1 MARTIIIADDDE
13 SVRQLVAQILERD
26 GYEVVHAESGEQAIG
41 LAAILHVDAF
51 LLDLDMPKMTGIQVC
66 RTLRGIEN
74 YRTTPIIFVTGLDEG
89 TGLEEALA
97 AGGDDF
103 INKPFSAVTLRA
115 RLKTQLERRDYV
127 QKLERARKAL
137 KQYLSKRTLDVVE
150 TTSITGELPPPREQ
164 DLAICFTDIRGF
176 TAFSEGT
183 APTELFSMVS
193 ALLAEQVDIIHRHG
207 GYVDKFGGDGVMAI
221 FDGPNMVVQSCLCA
235 LSILDS
241 ARNKGSSGGPDD
253 IHRFG
258 IGIHTGRAVIGN
270 IGSPEHLDYSA
281 IGSTVNLAARLC
293 GQAQAT
299 SIVVSK
305 AVRDAAGNDPRLNF
319 HSERQV
325 AVRGIKEPVIIYT
338 LSRAD

>member
-1 MARTIIIADDDE
+1 MARTVIIADDDE
-13 SVRQLVAQILERD
+13 GVRHLVAQILERD
-26 GYEVVHAESGEQAIG
+26 GYQVLHAESGEQAIG
-41 LAAILHVDAF
+41 MSAMLHVDAF
-51 LLDLDMPKMTGIQVC
+51 LLDLNMPKMNGIQVC
-66 RTLRGIEN
+66 RTLRAMEN
-74 YRTTPIIFVTGLDEG
+74 YRATPILFVTGLDEG
-89 TGLEEALA
+89 TALEEALA

-103 INKPFSAVTLRA
+103 INKPFNAVTLRA
-115 RLKTQLERRDYV
+115 RLRTQLERRDYV
-127 QKLERARKAL
+127 QRLERARKAL
-137 KQYLSKRTLDVVE
+137 RQYLSKRTLDVVE
-150 TTSITGELPPPREQ
+150 ATSVTGVLPPPQEQ

-176 TAFSEGT
+176 TALSED
-183 APTELFSMVS
+183 ADPSELFAMVS

-221 FDGPNMVVQSCLCA
+221 FDGPEMVPQSCLCA
-235 LSILDS
+235 LSILDR
-241 ARNKGSSGGPDD
+241 ARVKGSSDPED
-253 IHRFG
+253 IRRFG

-305 AVRDAAGNDPRLNF
+305 AVRDAAANDPRLAF

-325 AVRGIKEPVIIYT
+325 QIRGIKDPVTIYT
-338 LSRAD
+338 LTRAE